1 MVLTVSGMSKDF
13 KPVQLYRNLPYFI
26 IFQILVLAALLLLA
40 TTTMAGVAPLALPYA
55 VAPFGSSY
63 TAHSIN
69 HALAALV
76 AVPAAP
82 VAVPA
87 AALVAV
93 PAAPVAVP
101 AAAPVA
107 VPAAPVAVPA
117 TPVAVPAAPVAVPVA
132 APLIAAAPAVY
143 APHVA
148 APAAYFG

>member
-1 MVLTVSGMSKDF
+1 MYNKNT
-13 KPVQLYRNLPYFI
+13 
-26 IFQILVLAALLLLA
+26 ILVLAALLLLA

-69 HALAALV
+69 HALAA
-76 AVPAAP
+76 
-82 VAVPA
+82 
-87 AALVAV
+87 
-93 PAAPVAVP
+93 PVAVP

-107 VPAAPVAVPA
+107 VPAAAS
-117 TPVAVPAAPVAVPVA
+117 
-132 APLIAAAPAVY
+132 LIAAAPAVY